1 MRASLFALVLQYKE
15 EKNRLWGWGF
25 CTGKRT
31 CLSRTLESHL
41 TLPCRHVCNTGSIMD
56 FRFSLYNSRQ
66 KNTHASNNCLQY
78 NISLDI
84 LDDISPNNLYWIV
97 RALTPLKGGS
107 YWARWFQSWFRA
119 CVRETI
125 LFPHSLVSLL
135 FTLFPI
141 CLPGYLFWE
150 IVLSHHLFSWLSL
163 YMGREGWSF
172 QRSLLFLT
180 ISMIFRTN
188 LAWLHA
194 SVFCL
199 GSFALEGFQY
209 ASHHKKH

>member
-1 MRASLFALVLQYKE
+1 MTFPQTTYIELLGLLL
-15 EKNRLWGWGF
+15 LW
-25 CTGKRT
+25 
-31 CLSRTLESHL
+31 
-41 TLPCRHVCNTGSIMD
+41 
-56 FRFSLYNSRQ
+56 
-66 KNTHASNNCLQY
+66 
-78 NISLDI
+78 
-84 LDDISPNNLYWIV
+84 
-97 RALTPLKGGS
+97 KGGS

-172 QRSLLFLT
+172 QRSLFLT

-209 ASHHKKH
+209 ASHHKEALIFSTWLASKIQTSSM